1 MKEEKTK
8 KIIFV
13 CTGNTCRSPMAEA
26 LFRSELKRLRIA
38 DVEVSSAGL
47 AVAKNDGLN
56 PYSAMTLSENGLS
69 LENFRS
75 TQLTEELIQ
84 DAYAVVCMTEKQ
96 RLAIEEKLALA
107 FFASAGKRSFAQD
120 KIHSFYT
127 LVGYD
132 VPDPFGRE
140 LDCYRF
146 VFQKIADGMERI
158 CQKLQLVSMQKTDE
172 NDGVKQTAPPKKRG
186 RPKKNPQATSEK
198 VPIVPKKRGRP
209 RKNPEQ
215 SESGKQSTNNG

>member
-1 MKEEKTK
+1 MKDEKTK

-26 LFRSELKRLRIA
+26 LFRSELKRLRVNDI
-38 DVEVSSAGL
+38 EVLSAGL

-56 PYSAMTLSENGLS
+56 PYSALTLLENGLT

-75 TQLTEELIQ
+75 TQLTEEMIEN
-84 DAYAVVCMTEKQ
+84 AYAVICMTEKQ
-96 RLAIEEKLALA
+96 RLAIEEKLAML
-107 FFASAGKRSFAQD
+107 FFASAGKRSFSSE
-120 KIHSFYT
+120 KIHSFYS

-146 VFQKIADGMERI
+146 VFQKLSEGMGKI
-158 CQKLQLVSMQKTDE
+158 FQKLNILPVEKPTKTTLEQKTP
-172 NDGVKQTAPPKKRG
+172 T
-186 RPKKNPQATSEK
+186 
-198 VPIVPKKRGRP
+198 PKKRGRP
-209 RKNPEQ
+209 RKNPQ
-215 SESGKQSTNNG
+215 ISTDKGTSAPKKRGRPRKNPATTATNKTSQK